1 MVMRI
6 PVSFNKRAAFKI
18 LEADIKAGHRNLF
31 FFPVI
36 EHVAWDGLHNPV
48 FKRFD
53 DPYFKVMQTAVGRL
67 KMCLVLG

>member
-1 MVMRI
+1 MLV
-6 PVSFNKRAAFKI
+6 PVSLYKRAAFKI
-18 LEADIKAGHRNLF
+18 LKADIKAGHRDLIF
-31 FFPVI
+31 FSVV
-36 EHVAWDGLHNPV
+36 EDVAWNGLHNPV